1 MSILAPQK
9 DDHVDG
15 QDGEGHRAP
24 SDVQEP
30 RRIEWFMVSSR
41 NKGKPCLTFT
51 P

>member
-1 MSILAPQK
+1 MSVLATQK

-24 SDVQEP
+24 SDVQES
-30 RRIEWFMVSSR
+30 RRIEWVMVSSL
-41 NKGKPCLTFT
+41 KGKPCLTFT